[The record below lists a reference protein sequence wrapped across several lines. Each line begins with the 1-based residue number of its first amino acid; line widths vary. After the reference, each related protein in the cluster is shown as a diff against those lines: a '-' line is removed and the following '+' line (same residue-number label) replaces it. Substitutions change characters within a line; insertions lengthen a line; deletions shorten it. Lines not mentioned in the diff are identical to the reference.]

1 MTADAEASAQYNHR
15 VETQHRSVGARVVT
29 TLVPPPVKGANRDLN
44 VTPVPFH
51 GFDSV
56 GSVSYLLAPS
66 FSHGI
71 PQLEFSRFDG
81 TNPKIWIRRCENFFD
96 VYETPKSHWVK
107 LAAMNLGA
115 LLNFGCNP

>member
-1 MTADAEASAQYNHR
+1 MIGDAEASGQYCHR
-15 VETQHRSVGARVVT
+15 VETQHRSVGAGVVT

-44 VTPVPFH
+44 VTHVPFH

-56 GSVSYLLAPS
+56 GCVSYLPAPS

-71 PQLEFSRFDG
+71 PQLEFPRFGG

-107 LAAMNLGA
+107 LATMNLGA
-115 LLNFGCNP
+115 LLIFGCNP